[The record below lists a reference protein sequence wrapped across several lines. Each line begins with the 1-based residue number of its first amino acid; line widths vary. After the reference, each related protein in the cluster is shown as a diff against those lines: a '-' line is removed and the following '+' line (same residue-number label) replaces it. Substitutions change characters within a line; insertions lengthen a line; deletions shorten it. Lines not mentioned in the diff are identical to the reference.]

1 MFFSERER
9 HTFVMSEKG
18 LPRGIFG
25 IKIFEVT
32 EERRISQL
40 ILFISYCQCVEITGY
55 DTDWTCRVHGA
66 MTDQHK
72 TSVNTSQT

>member
-1 MFFSERER
+1 
-9 HTFVMSEKG
+9 MSEED
-18 LPRGIFG
+18 LSRGIFG
-25 IKIFEVT
+25 VRKFEVT

-40 ILFISYCQCVEITGY
+40 ILFISYCQCDKITAD
-55 DTDWTCRVHGA
+55 DTDWTRTVHGE